1 MNFAVGRSYFAGVDG
16 MNWGLQMISMHCE
29 LHVVVVVVVVV
40 GYLLY
45 SCIFTLFFFLLR
57 L

>member
-40 GYLLY
+40 VVGYLPL
-45 SCIFTLFFFLLR
+45 
-57 L
+57 